1 MRQVQVTVPEEFDEE
16 VDEVLDEYSN
26 DITSNEAERQGEQV
40 LEFTAT
46 VDADEIDDLTEE
58 LKDTEMESGDLSIR
72 VLEQESL
79 IEKGQKTRGSAS
91 LLSQKEIYSKAQ
103 EFSGFSKAQWA
114 LVGLSSAI
122 AAYGLILNNLIVVI
136 GAMMLAP
143 LLSPFVSGAISLA
156 IGDSSLM
163 KESMVSGL
171 LSFLMAIAVSYIA
184 VLPFPVTMTPAL
196 RTIISFGIP
205 VVILS
210 FLVGAAA
217 AFTFATGFRDQIAGV
232 AVAIALVPP
241 LAGSGIGLKI
251 GNLTYALHAASI
263 ATINIL
269 AVLLSGYVSFKIIG
283 LSPTTYYKQK
293 KAEKLR
299 KVIPVSVIALCLVM
313 IPIGYNTL
321 QDYQGYSTER
331 EIEMQAEDFFG
342 KDLLSVEFR
351 DSRVTVL
358 VTGNYTDQAFKDRL
372 DDGVNV
378 RVVEIMET
386 E

>member
-1 MRQVQVTVPEEFDEE
+1 MRQVQVTVPKEFNEE
-16 VDEVLDEYSN
+16 VDKVLDKYSN
-26 DITSNEAERQGEQV
+26 DITSSEAEKQGDEV

-46 VDADEIDDLTEE
+46 VDADDIDDLTEE
-58 LKDTEMESGDLSIR
+58 LKDTEIESGDLSIR
-72 VLEQESL
+72 ILEQESL
-79 IEKGQKTRGSAS
+79 IQKGQKTRGSAS

-103 EFSGFSKAQWA
+103 GFSGFSKAQWA
-114 LVGLSSAI
+114 LVALSSAI
-122 AAYGLILNNLIVVI
+122 ASYGLILNNLIVVI

-163 KESMVSGL
+163 KESLVSGL
-171 LSFLMAIAVSYIA
+171 LSFLMAIAISYIA

-196 RTIISFGIP
+196 QIIVSFGMP
-205 VVILS
+205 VVLLS

-241 LAGSGIGLKI
+241 LAGAGIGLKI

-263 ATINIL
+263 AAINIL

-283 LSPTTYYKQK
+283 LSPTTYYKKQ

-299 KVIPVSVIALCLVM
+299 KVIPAAMIVLGLILV
-313 IPIGYNTL
+313 PIGYDNL
-321 QDYQGYSTER
+321 HHYQGYSSEKH
-331 EIEMQAEDFFG
+331 IEMQAQNFFG
-342 KDLLSVEFR
+342 KDLISIHFR
-351 DSRVTVL
+351 NNQITVL
-358 VTGNYTDQAFKDRL
+358 VTGNYSGQKFRSMVGSDAD
-372 DDGVNV
+372 V
-378 RVVEIMET
+378 RVVEIKET
-386 E
+386 G